1 MVFDGSTVKG
11 ISGNRY
17 DNKLKYPNSIINIPA
32 VMNNSPEKLPHPTQ
46 KSLAIME
53 YLVLTYSN
61 EYDTVLDSCMGV
73 GTTGIACKK
82 TGRNFIGIEKD
93 KRYFEIAK
101 NRINEYK

>member
-82 TGRNFIGIEKD
+82 QVVIL
-93 KRYFEIAK
+93 
-101 NRINEYK
+101 